1 MLWLWGLNFTTPSVQ
16 SVIFIFVTTVFIRLF
31 LFIISLQTSL
41 TSRKLVIT
49 QWQGFGQS
57 CSLFHSRKKREK
69 YGHLWKKLFKILKLH
84 FHYPVQRQLFHSPVA
99 ATAMVLRLPRCVVDL
114 VLIILILYDKVWRER
129 GCKVGPWHLWHAQ
142 SRHSWTHQVDNYSAM
157 HFKVNWQSWNKTNKC
172 TENSR

>member
-1 MLWLWGLNFTTPSVQ
+1 MRVKFHYS
-16 SVIFIFVTTVFIRLF
+16 
-31 LFIISLQTSL
+31 ISAISNIHICYN
-41 TSRKLVIT
+41 S
-49 QWQGFGQS
+49 
-57 CSLFHSRKKREK
+57 FHSSLSLHHFTEDQSHFKKIGHNTVTGFWPKLFTVSFQKKKREK

-114 VLIILILYDKVWRER
+114 VLIILILYDKVWREC